1 MAETPKTILAKLNE
15 AALASEHNASH
26 SYFEQ
31 VANMASSIVRKVGRG
46 RRINLPAEP
55 GQDPICIDTA
65 LRTVAY
71 YNTTTKMLIRFN
83 ASATLPFKTA
93 EAINY
98 YLIDRIEKVA
108 AKIK

>member
-15 AALASEHNASH
+15 AALASEHNVSPT
-26 SYFEQ
+26 YFEQ
-31 VANMASSIVRKVGRG
+31 VAKMASSIVRKVGRG

-65 LRTVAY
+65 LRTVGY
-71 YNTTTKMLIRFN
+71 YDKTTKMLIRFN

>member
-1 MAETPKTILAKLNE
+1 MTETPKTILAKLNE
-15 AALASEHNASH
+15 ATDKDSTA
-26 SYFEQ
+26 YFEQ

-46 RRINLPAEP
+46 RRLNLPSEP

-71 YNTTTKMLIRFN
+71 YNKATGNIIRFN

-93 EAINY
+93 EAINR
-98 YLIDRIEKVA
+98 YLIDYIEQVA
-108 AKIK
+108 RKLK